1 MRSFSK
7 AFFILLVFSS
17 LCFGRVVYQ
26 TNSFLDTQALGHL
39 QYRTNLSGGSGG
51 VDVYEL
57 GGKRYTLKASQ
68 ETDHINEEIM
78 ADGLYKSLG
87 VPVPSFMVLD
97 SLEGFSN
104 FRPSQEKWPKGP
116 YRIAEFIEG
125 HMLTKEQLDKEVKSS
140 FVADAFLANRDIAAG
155 IERNVIIRDN
165 IAYRIDNGGSLRFR
179 SKGERKGGAE
189 DPWDSSL
196 IPELKTLLV
205 HGAMVYQGLSEADVQ
220 KQIQGI
226 LKRTPQFLQT
236 FQKISRALKLSEQS
250 QTELEH
256 MLIGRLRTLTVLA
269 NPENTYVAS
278 RNRYTSPFT
287 AAGAFILSTHEGKL
301 YALLGQRNSS
311 QPHVHD
317 TWCTLGGK
325 ADYGIDQDL
334 ATAASREIYEESDK
348 KINIPDTELRI
359 TSSHDL
365 VRPDHLF
372 RQYIITIPYVDVAG
386 IHYHEYLN
394 YKWVPVENL
403 LSRKTLE
410 TGVIEG
416 TSDRLFE
423 PFWDMI
429 KTEQVQYL
437 LKGYV
442 LNRPQT
448 RELHTQSTVQNPHLP
463 VNRKINKFPPEL
475 SSTQFE
481 KEHQLGHAIINKSI
495 LLRDIKKKFPKESVD
510 ELHYVSNEDSSSSY
524 RYTASEGQL
533 KIYLGDQYTPVT
545 SLETLR
551 SLKKN
556 IDTALQKSAQKV
568 GLSIPTRLP
577 ALLRDKFFRS
587 QLLTVLMKERAY
599 DPRFMVLYHG
609 CEGNIGF
616 LFDIFTE
623 LRQLVSGQFQRDSQ
637 IFRGIDESFKD
648 IDNIFTFQRKFGID
662 PESRA
667 KSSFEGNY
675 KGNYQDLAIST
686 NFFLFGNP
694 EDPTSCSFSLFF
706 DSASLRP
713 IDIGKFLSYLEIAFG
728 GLRLDKDR
736 YTRLYESIIKE
747 PTNLDG
753 RLYQIFINPNYINT
767 LVYGSLSQG
776 YPYYFNYSRLRDLLR
791 TEKVATE
798 FPDVTESVTHSCTPH
813 MYPPKISLGTT
824 STAPKG
830 FFEVLK
836 ENPDL
841 FGTAVSDAQRHVDR
855 GTTGASIL
863 QARLL
868 LSPECFHNPQIVQ
881 TFLYHRTE
889 KAQENHE
896 KFLEKLR
903 EYLREDLSV
912 WLHKKEQLESGVS
925 THAEIPTAAR
935 TRYSELYK
943 KNFGKQ
949 YVPQGVPFNKT
960 LAKVES
966 LKDTSLLEDLIRKH
980 GLEKVLLT
988 PIISADSYK
997 EGFSTLGGRSAL
1009 LYQDWVFKYLEEI
1022 LNDPSKSPSEREK
1035 LENFLKSPPQE
1046 EIFFGKIL
1054 EKLYISHDVKHLD
1067 GLIKKYG
1074 FQKVFFTASS
1084 TLSRGGKTRLTCP
1097 PLVDQD
1103 WFRTYLEEIMSDD
1116 SPESLLKREYF
1127 GELLIHPLMIEIA
1140 QLKDWEHFKD
1150 IRIPDYLI
1158 MMKFYVSA
1166 KDVFASLVE
1175 KRILEHSLSP
1185 KEIFDILQ
1193 GVLFTRS
1200 DLREFLQLNPS
1211 YWTGKTFMNK
1221 LIRNFLDQESIH
1233 FNKKQEFLKKLL
1245 DLPKMKEEKFKEVI
1259 YSSIL
1264 QSSLSEKEK
1273 KECEPWERLYADDP
1287 NKRDFI
1293 ESIYGLGFDLKN
1305 PLEKYTLIE
1314 RLAPIWGPY
1323 ASEATGYAIVVCLDR
1338 FTSLKSNEASSQK
1351 KKYEDISLT
1360 TENINQLT
1368 HFLESLLPII
1378 QVHYDKKVPSYQE
1391 LEWPIRH
1398 ITRNF
1403 IPNSLKEFSQ
1413 DPVRVKAL
1421 EHLQALLSFIDIKR
1435 R

>member
-1 MRSFSK
+1 MK
-7 AFFILLVFSS
+7 KIWTIIGILFVLSS
-17 LCFGRVVYQ
+17 HGKVVY
-26 TNSFLDTQALGHL
+26 NAGLSLDLGTL
-39 QYRTNLSGGSGG
+39 QNLHYKETLSGGSGG

-57 GGKRYTLKASQ
+57 REKKYTLKASR

-87 VPVPSFMVLD
+87 VPVPPFMVLN
-97 SLEGFSN
+97 SLEELPN
-104 FRPSQEKWPKGP
+104 FYPSQQKCPKGP
-116 YRIAEFIEG
+116 YRLAEFIEG
-125 HMLTKEQLDKEVKSS
+125 YPPTKEQIDKEIKSF
-140 FVADAFLANRDIAAG
+140 FVADALLANRDIAAG
-155 IERNVIIRDN
+155 VERNVIIKDN

-179 SKGERKGGAE
+179 SKGERKGRAE
-189 DPWDSSL
+189 DSWDSSL

-205 HGAMVYQGLSEADVQ
+205 HGAMVYQGLSDAEAQ
-220 KQIQGI
+220 KQMRTVLAKAPDV
-226 LKRTPQFLQT
+226 LKT
-236 FQKISRALKLSEQS
+236 FHRVGKALNLSEES
-250 QTELEH
+250 YTDLEH
-256 MLIGRLRTLTVLA
+256 MLVGRLRTLTVLA
-269 NPENTYVAS
+269 NPDNTYVAP

-287 AAGAFILSTHEGKL
+287 AAGAFLLSTREGKL

-311 QPHVHD
+311 QPHVHE

-325 ADYGIDQDL
+325 ADYGIDLDL

-348 KINIPDTELRI
+348 RINIPDTELRVAP
-359 TSSHDL
+359 SHDL

-372 RQYIITIPYVDVAG
+372 RQYFITIPYVDVAG
-386 IHYHEYLN
+386 IHYHEYLD
-394 YKWVPVENL
+394 YKWIPVENL

-410 TGVIEG
+410 TGTIEG
-416 TSDRLFE
+416 TSMKLFE
-423 PFWDMI
+423 PFWDML

-437 LKGYV
+437 LKRYV

-463 VNRKINKFPPEL
+463 VNGKINNFPPEL

-481 KEHQLGHAIINKSI
+481 KERQLGHSVINKSI
-495 LLRDIKKKFPKESVD
+495 MLRDIKARLPEGLSGA
-510 ELHYVSNEDSSSSY
+510 LNYVSNEDISSPY

-533 KIYLGDQYTPVT
+533 KIYLGDAYTPVT

-556 IDTALQKSAQKV
+556 IDIALQKSVQKV
-568 GLSIPTRLP
+568 DLDLSIPTRLP
-577 ALLRDKFFRS
+577 ALLKDKFFRS
-587 QLLTVLMKERAY
+587 QLLTVLMKERSY
-599 DPRFMVLYHG
+599 DPRSLALYHA
-609 CEGNIGF
+609 CDGNIGF
-616 LFDIFTE
+616 LYDIFTE
-623 LRQLVSGQFQRDSQ
+623 LRQLISGKFHQDSQ
-637 IFRGIDESFKD
+637 LFRGIDEAFKD
-648 IDNIFTFQRKFGID
+648 VDNIFTFQRKFGVD
-662 PESRA
+662 PENRG
-667 KSSFEGNY
+667 KNSFEGNY

-694 EDPTSCSFSLFF
+694 ENPTSCSFSLFF
-706 DSASLRP
+706 DSASLQP

-728 GLRLDKDR
+728 GLRLDRDR

-747 PTNLDG
+747 TPNLDG

-767 LVYGSLSQG
+767 LVYGALSGG
-776 YPYYFNYSRLRDLLR
+776 YPYYFNYSRLRDLLK
-791 TEKVATE
+791 TERVTTK
-798 FPDVTESVTHSCTPH
+798 FPDISVSVTHSCTPLKS
-813 MYPPKISLGTT
+813 PPKISLVTT

-841 FGTAVSDAQRHVDR
+841 FGIAVSDAQRHVDR

-868 LSPECFHNPQIVQ
+868 LSPECFHNPQIVK

-889 KAQENHE
+889 KAQENHG

-949 YVPQGVPFNKT
+949 YALQGVPFNKT

-997 EGFSTLGGRSAL
+997 EDFSNLGGRSAL

-1022 LNDPSKSPSEREK
+1022 LNDPSKSPSERGK

-1046 EIFFGKIL
+1046 GIFLGKIL
-1054 EKLYISHDVKHLD
+1054 ENLYTSHDVKRLD

-1103 WFRTYLEEIMSDD
+1103 WSRAYLEGIMNDP
-1116 SPESLLKREYF
+1116 SPESLSKKEHF
-1127 GELLIHPLMIEIA
+1127 GELLIQPLMVEID
-1140 QLKDWEHFKD
+1140 QLKGWEHFND
-1150 IRIPDYLI
+1150 IRIPEYLF
-1158 MMKFYVSA
+1158 MMKLYASA
-1166 KDVFASLVE
+1166 KAVFASLVE
-1175 KRILEHSLSP
+1175 KRILEHSLAP

-1193 GVLFTRS
+1193 GVLFTWS
-1200 DLREFLQLNPS
+1200 DLREFLQIDPS
-1211 YWTGKTFMNK
+1211 YSSGKTFMNN

-1273 KECEPWERLYADDP
+1273 KECEPWERLYADAP
-1287 NKRDFI
+1287 KKKDFI
-1293 ESIYGLGFDLKN
+1293 ESIYGLGFDLGN
-1305 PLEKYTLIE
+1305 PLEKYRLIE

-1323 ASEATGYAIVVCLDR
+1323 ASEATGYAIVICLDR
-1338 FTSLKSNEASSQK
+1338 FTSLKSNEVSSQK

-1421 EHLQALLSFIDIKR
+1421 ERLQALLSFSDIKR